1 MINKKEI
8 EITKHALDRLLER
21 VLPMVKGEHKEFLSN
36 PINANRALYSL
47 VNISS
52 DSLTEVEDKVSEK
65 GGIFY
70 DTDFESF
77 DGVIPLRV
85 LIRDYSLITIWPLG
99 GWKRIINT
107 QSH

>member
-1 MINKKEI
+1 MNDNEEI

-21 VLPMVKGEHKEFLSN
+21 VIPMVKGEHKEFLSN
-36 PINANRALYSL
+36 PINANRALHSL

-52 DSLTEVEDKVSEK
+52 DSLTAVEDKVSES

-70 DTDFESF
+70 DTDFESY

-99 GWKRIINT
+99 GWKREINT
-107 QSH
+107 QSR